1 MPSLSLSTPMSTMMV
16 LDENKD
22 VNPMDKKDNE
32 PWYSYVDFASCH
44 LDCKST
50 FSTFQL

>member
-1 MPSLSLSTPMSTMMV
+1 MSTMMV

-32 PWYSYVDFASCH
+32 PMVFICGFWELSFGLQVNF
-44 LDCKST
+44 
-50 FSTFQL
+50 